1 MKALING
8 KIIQGNNILTEQA
21 IIFDECIRAI
31 LPQSEID
38 TAQLSGIIDAHDC
51 FISPGFINMH
61 IHGCSGFDTM
71 DDSAESIIAMS
82 EILPQTGVT
91 AFLPTTM
98 TYDLAAIKQVMD
110 RVRNA
115 SKNINGARVL
125 GANMEGPFISRK
137 YKGAHDPQHIVL
149 PDYNIIKEYS
159 DVIKIITVAPETI
172 QGSSFI
178 EECKKNDIVLSIG
191 HSAATYEET
200 KLAIQQGFSH
210 ITHMYNAMPIFNHR
224 KPGVIGAAMDSAVMC
239 ELITDNIHVHPA
251 MQRIL
256 LQQKGIDNIVL
267 VTDSMRA
274 CMLPEGKYD
283 LGGQVVI
290 VDDGTARLKN
300 GVIAGSLLTMNKAI
314 KNFKENTSISFTE
327 AVKTVTVNPAKE
339 LNIYNRQGSI
349 DIGKVA
355 DITIF
360 NDEFGIETTIVNGNI
375 KYRRN

>member
-8 KIIQGNNILTEQA
+8 KIIHDDDIFTGQA

-38 TAQLSGIIDAHDC
+38 KEQLSGIIDAHDC

-71 DDSAESIIAMS
+71 DDSQESIIAMS
-82 EILPQTGVT
+82 NALPQMGVT

-98 TYDLAAIKQVMD
+98 TYELSAIKQVMY
-110 RVRNA
+110 RIRSS
-115 SKNINGARVL
+115 SKNSSGARVL
-125 GANMEGPFISRK
+125 GANMEGPFINSE
-137 YKGAHDPQHIVL
+137 YKGAHDPNYIVL
-149 PDYNIIKEYS
+149 PDYDIIREYS

-172 QGSSFI
+172 KDSCFI
-178 EECKKNDIVLSIG
+178 QECKRSNIVLSIG
-191 HSAATYEET
+191 HSAATYEEA
-200 KLAIQQGFSH
+200 KMAIKKGFSH

-224 KPGVIGAAMDSAVMC
+224 EPGVIGAAMDSAAIC
-239 ELITDNIHVHPA
+239 ELITDNVHVHPA

-256 LQQKGIDNIVL
+256 LKQKGINNIVL

-290 VDDGTARLKN
+290 VEDGTAKLKN
-300 GVIAGSLLTMNKAI
+300 GVIAGSLLMMNKAL
-314 KNFKENTSISFTE
+314 KNFKKNTGINFNQV
-327 AVKTVTVNPAKE
+327 VKTVTVNPAKE
-339 LNIYNRQGSI
+339 LNIYNKQGSI

-360 NDEFGIETTIVNGNI
+360 NDDFDIQTTIVNGHI